1 MAQSRLTRRSP
12 RSPDSKNR
20 DRPYF
25 SHLEKPTPRSPS
37 AHGPLN
43 RGPASGRLSGG
54 GFFRRLVEQH
64 PAATPVDVDRVLRRE
79 AAFEDALRERVL
91 DLRLDRALERPR
103 AVDRVEADLGE
114 LADRGVRDLEAEV
127 HLRKPRLQRVELDAR
142 DRLDVLLGERV
153 AHHDLVDPVT

>member
-64 PAATPVDVDRVLRRE
+64 PAPAPVDVDGALRRE
-79 AAFEDALRERVL
+79 AAFEDAIRERVL
-91 DLRLDRALERPR
+91 DLRLERALERPR
-103 AVDRVEADLGE
+103 VMARCEADLGHP
-114 LADRGVRDLEAEV
+114 A
-127 HLRKPRLQRVELDAR
+127 
-142 DRLDVLLGERV
+142 
-153 AHHDLVDPVT
+153 